1 MEPQEGGEV
10 GLERLQGRFWVFTI
24 NNYEHEVR
32 DDMNNTF
39 PLFYDRVAEAFAK
52 GECNYVIVQPEVAPS
67 SGTPHLQG
75 YVEFPVNK
83 RGPAVLAWEPFAAD
97 NHPWIAIAGGT
108 AEECRAYCTKVDDRP
123 RDFAGGRPDNFLELG
138 VAVGVGRGKRTDIL
152 RLRDEIIRGEDDVNI
167 IRNDKLFPTWARSLR
182 MVDRVRSAMHPMQVR
197 KRPAGR
203 LKKSAKRPRRGRW
216 DAGPSLLFFFTWSN
230 LPPKTESR
238 RRSDC
243 VLGPTW
249 DR

>member
-24 NNYEHEVR
+24 NNYKVVN
-32 DDMNNTF
+32 DGLLQPMY
-39 PLFYDRVAEAFAK
+39 PAFYEAVSEAFAK

-83 RGPAVLAWEPFAAD
+83 RGPAVLAWEPFARD

-123 RDFAGGRPDNFLELG
+123 VGPDGRPDNFLELG
-138 VAVGVGRGKRTDIL
+138 IAVGVGRGKRTDIL
-152 RLRDEIIRGEDDVNI
+152 RLRDKIIRGEDDAKI
-167 IRNDKLFPTWARSLR
+167 IRDDKLFPTWARSLR
-182 MVDRVRSAMHPMQVR
+182 MVDRVRSTMHPMQVR
-197 KRPAGR
+197 KRPFRA
-203 LKKSAKRPRRGRW
+203 LEKKCEA
-216 DAGPSLLFFFTWSN
+216 T
-230 LPPKTESR
+230 
-238 RRSDC
+238 
-243 VLGPTW
+243 LGVDGT
-249 DR
+249 